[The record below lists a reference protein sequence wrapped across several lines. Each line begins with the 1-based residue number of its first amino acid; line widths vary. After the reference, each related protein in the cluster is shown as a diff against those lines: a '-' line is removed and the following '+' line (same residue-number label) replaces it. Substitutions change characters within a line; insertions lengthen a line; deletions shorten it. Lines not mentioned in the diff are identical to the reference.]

1 MSLLKIK
8 FEFLE
13 DIFEINLF
21 NKKNIDLWVLQPEI
35 NTEPL
40 TVSRW
45 LNWSMFIVSCW
56 SSMTTRL
63 SLDRPT
69 STTGVFLATE
79 TVRSLSWF
87 RTSTRRRQSLLAS
100 PTWWGDSLLLSVNHC
115 SGKQCLSNL
124 HIHVSNLK
132 LVSSLAYGIWL
143 RFRNLKNS
151 TFFV

>member
-1 MSLLKIK
+1 M
-8 FEFLE
+8 LE
-13 DIFEINLF
+13 
-21 NKKNIDLWVLQPEI
+21 PEI

-132 LVSSLAYGIWL
+132 LVSSRAYGIWL
-143 RFRNLKNS
+143 WDSGTWRIQRFLCKISCVTLNLKVMV
-151 TFFV
+151 TLITVYI